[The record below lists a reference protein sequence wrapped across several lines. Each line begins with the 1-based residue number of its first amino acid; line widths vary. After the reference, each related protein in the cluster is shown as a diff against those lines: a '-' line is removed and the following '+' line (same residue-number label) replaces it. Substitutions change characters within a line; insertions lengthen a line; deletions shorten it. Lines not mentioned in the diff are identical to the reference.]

1 MDVELETLLR
11 RFAALAV
18 VAIACPLAFFGGA
31 HVGCATQGLTRSCA
45 GEGVLL
51 VVPVLLIGAGLLASM
66 LAHGWTGLGFV
77 VLGVVGGTLAIPV
90 VASVAGNPV
99 PIDPVV
105 GVFAAI
111 FFLPPALIGYGIGRG
126 LARLRARSR
135 GTGGRDPG

>member
-1 MDVELETLLR
+1 MLFGETAEFVRTAVR
-11 RFAALAV
+11 RQDLGASWPLVHPALK
-18 VAIACPLAFFGGA
+18 
-31 HVGCATQGLTRSCA
+31 QGLSRKQW
-45 GEGVLL
+45 L
-51 VVPVLLIGAGLLASM
+51 
-66 LAHGWTGLGFV
+66 TG
-77 VLGVVGGTLAIPV
+77 AIPV

-135 GTGGRDPG
+135 GTGGRRPG